1 MPWFV
6 QFAPF
11 IPVLAMIPPSV
22 AAVWIARLWLKSRG
36 SGADLA
42 ALREEIAELRQVQ
55 ADMQERIDFTERMLS
70 QVRDAQRELPRG
82 S

>member
-1 MPWFV
+1 
-6 QFAPF
+6 
-11 IPVLAMIPPSV
+11 MIPPSI

-36 SGADLA
+36 SGPDLA
-42 ALREEIAELRQVQ
+42 ALREEIAEMRQVQ

-70 QVRDAQRELPRG
+70 QVREAQRDLPRG